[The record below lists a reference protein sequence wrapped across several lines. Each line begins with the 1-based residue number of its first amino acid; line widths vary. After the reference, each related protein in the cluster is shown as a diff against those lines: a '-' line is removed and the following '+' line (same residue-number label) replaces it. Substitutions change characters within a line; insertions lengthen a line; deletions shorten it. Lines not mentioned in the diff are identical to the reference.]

1 MARLR
6 FRRRRRQSNSTLL
19 LLALGAVTGL
29 ALGVVLAERTGG
41 MDGLKDRL
49 SRRGKRRNAG
59 AATAPDDANHS
70 DEHASDDLPM
80 IAVPALANTG
90 YIDTHSGEV
99 VGAALPT
106 DDGVDDTELEA
117 RVLEAFRNDPTL
129 RGRAIDIG
137 AIGDGIIELTGW
149 VHSPAEV
156 GHALT
161 LARGV
166 PGVAHV
172 MDRLTI
178 RGADV
183 TRVGPAASDR

>member
-6 FRRRRRQSNSTLL
+6 FRGRRPANGGMMMLV
-19 LLALGAVTGL
+19 ALGAVTGV

-41 MDGLKDRL
+41 LDGLKSRVRELRRRRIQADDPESMRL
-49 SRRGKRRNAG
+49 LPAAHDAVHDDDVEPETLLSAG
-59 AATAPDDANHS
+59 ATGPDD
-70 DEHASDDLPM
+70 E
-80 IAVPALANTG
+80 
-90 YIDTHSGEV
+90 
-99 VGAALPT
+99 
-106 DDGVDDTELEA
+106 ELEA

-149 VHSPAEV
+149 VQSAAEV

-166 PGVAHV
+166 PDVAHV
-172 MDRLTI
+172 MDSLTI
-178 RGADV
+178 RGV
-183 TRVGPAASDR
+183 ESSRVGPPSSDR

>member
-6 FRRRRRQSNSTLL
+6 FRGRRQAKSGMMMLV
-19 LLALGAVTGL
+19 ALGAVTGV

-41 MDGLKDRL
+41 LDGLKSRVRELRRRRIRADDPEAMRMLPAAQDEDTEPEALL
-49 SRRGKRRNAG
+49 SSG
-59 AATAPDDANHS
+59 ATGPDD
-70 DEHASDDLPM
+70 E
-80 IAVPALANTG
+80 
-90 YIDTHSGEV
+90 
-99 VGAALPT
+99 
-106 DDGVDDTELEA
+106 ELEA

-149 VHSPAEV
+149 VQSAAEV

-166 PGVAHV
+166 PDVAHV
-172 MDRLTI
+172 MDSLTI
-178 RGADV
+178 RGV
-183 TRVGPAASDR
+183 ESSRVGPSSLDR

>member
-6 FRRRRRQSNSTLL
+6 FRGRRQANSGMMMLV
-19 LLALGAVTGL
+19 ALGAVTGV

-41 MDGLKDRL
+41 LEGLKSRVRDLRRRRIRTDDPDGMRL
-49 SRRGKRRNAG
+49 LPAVHEDEDDAEPTPLLSSE
-59 AATAPDDANHS
+59 ATAPDD
-70 DEHASDDLPM
+70 E
-80 IAVPALANTG
+80 
-90 YIDTHSGEV
+90 
-99 VGAALPT
+99 
-106 DDGVDDTELEA
+106 ELEA

-149 VHSPAEV
+149 VQSAAEV

-166 PGVAHV
+166 PDVAHV
-172 MDRLTI
+172 MDSLTI
-178 RGADV
+178 RGV
-183 TRVGPAASDR
+183 ENTRVGPPSTDR

>member
-6 FRRRRRQSNSTLL
+6 FRGRRQANRGMMMLV
-19 LLALGAVTGL
+19 ALGAVTGV

-41 MDGLKDRL
+41 LDGLKSRVRELRRRRIGTDDPETMRL
-49 SRRGKRRNAG
+49 LPAVHEDDAEPDTLLSSG
-59 AATAPDDANHS
+59 ATGPDD
-70 DEHASDDLPM
+70 E
-80 IAVPALANTG
+80 
-90 YIDTHSGEV
+90 
-99 VGAALPT
+99 
-106 DDGVDDTELEA
+106 ELEA

-149 VHSPAEV
+149 VQSAAEV

-166 PGVAHV
+166 PDVAHV
-172 MDRLTI
+172 MDSLTI
-178 RGADV
+178 RGVESA
-183 TRVGPAASDR
+183 RVGPPSPDR

>member
-6 FRRRRRQSNSTLL
+6 FRGRRQANSGMMMLV
-19 LLALGAVTGL
+19 ALGAVTGV

-41 MDGLKDRL
+41 LDGLKSRVRELRRRRIRTDEPESMRL
-49 SRRGKRRNAG
+49 LPAAHDDDAEPDMLLSSG
-59 AATAPDDANHS
+59 APGPDD
-70 DEHASDDLPM
+70 E
-80 IAVPALANTG
+80 
-90 YIDTHSGEV
+90 
-99 VGAALPT
+99 
-106 DDGVDDTELEA
+106 ELEA

-149 VHSPAEV
+149 VQSAAEV

-166 PGVAHV
+166 PDVAHV
-172 MDRLTI
+172 MDSLTI
-178 RGADV
+178 RGV
-183 TRVGPAASDR
+183 ESSRVGPPSSDR

>member
-6 FRRRRRQSNSTLL
+6 FRGRRQAKSGMMMLV
-19 LLALGAVTGL
+19 ALGAVTGV

-41 MDGLKDRL
+41 LDGLKSRVRELRRRRIHTDDPESMRL
-49 SRRGKRRNAG
+49 LP
-59 AATAPDDANHS
+59 TAQAEDAEPEALLSSGSTGPDD
-70 DEHASDDLPM
+70 E
-80 IAVPALANTG
+80 
-90 YIDTHSGEV
+90 
-99 VGAALPT
+99 
-106 DDGVDDTELEA
+106 ELEA

-149 VHSPAEV
+149 VQSAAEV

-166 PGVAHV
+166 PDVAHV
-172 MDRLTI
+172 MDSLTI
-178 RGADV
+178 RGV
-183 TRVGPAASDR
+183 ESSRVGPPSLDR

>member
-6 FRRRRRQSNSTLL
+6 FHRSRRSTNSTLL
-19 LLALGAVTGL
+19 LLALGAVTGV
-29 ALGVVLAERTGG
+29 ALGVILADRAGG
-41 MDGLKDRL
+41 LDGVKSRLKRRRRPADDRDLEDLVEEIPALKDTSFHRTPVP
-49 SRRGKRRNAG
+49 AG
-59 AATAPDDANHS
+59 VFEQHEPLPPDDA
-70 DEHASDDLPM
+70 D
-80 IAVPALANTG
+80 
-90 YIDTHSGEV
+90 
-99 VGAALPT
+99 
-106 DDGVDDTELEA
+106 LEA

-129 RGRAIDIG
+129 QGRAIDIG

-166 PGVAHV
+166 PDVAHV

-178 RGADV
+178 RGTDFSRAA
-183 TRVGPAASDR
+183 PAAPRDASDH